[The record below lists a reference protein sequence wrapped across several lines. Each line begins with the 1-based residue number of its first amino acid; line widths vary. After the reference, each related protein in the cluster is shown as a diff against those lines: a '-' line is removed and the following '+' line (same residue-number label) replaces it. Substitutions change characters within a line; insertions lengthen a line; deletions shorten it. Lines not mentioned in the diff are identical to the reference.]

1 MNGIGSV
8 NGAPGISG
16 GDVRAIELAK
26 NWQLAGHHIHVFTSI
41 AGVTLCRRMGL
52 KSVFHIFHV
61 PNSHSLKNYAVRF
74 LKSWLLPKTL
84 RDFKGII
91 YSTSEH
97 IYDVIPALRI
107 KKKNNDSIWAAV
119 VHFVAPF
126 HRTGNNL
133 LNSMFFYANQRLGF
147 NYIKNRADVVLAV
160 SKNTVAQLKKIEIE
174 KNVFPVECGVNYRDI
189 RQIALAKESA
199 GCERKYDA
207 IFMKRFSGTKGVFDI
222 IKIWRNVVNKRK
234 NAKLGMIGLGSKQTL
249 SKIKNMIENYNI
261 ITNVDFLGPIYDFET
276 KFSLLSESK
285 LFVLPS
291 YEENWAIVIGEAI
304 TSGLPVVCYDLSDIR
319 SIWIDKIAWVPK
331 GNIGLFSDKILQLL
345 NDKQKRKKLS
355 LEGIEFMKKYDWQKI
370 ADEEMKFITS
380 SII

>member
-84 RDFKGII
+84 HDFKGII

-107 KKKNNDSIWAAV
+107 KKKNNNSIWAAV

-160 SKNTVAQLKKIEIE
+160 SKNTAKQIENIGIKNNVYPVFAGVDFKKISEVVSRGPI
-174 KNVFPVECGVNYRDI
+174 
-189 RQIALAKESA
+189 S
-199 GCERKYDA
+199 KYDTL
-207 IFMKRFSGTKGVFDI
+207 FMKRFNSTKGVFDMI
-222 IKIWRNVVNKRK
+222 EIWKEVTNVRK
-234 NAKLGMIGLGSKQTL
+234 DAKLGMIGLGTEDIMTKLRSLVNSYHLEK
-249 SKIKNMIENYNI
+249 
-261 ITNVDFLGPIYDFET
+261 NVDFLGPVYSFSQ
-276 KFSLLSESK
+276 KFLLIASSK
-285 LFVLPS
+285 LFALPS
-291 YEENWAIVIGEAI
+291 YEENWGIVIGEAMAAGI
-304 TSGLPVVCYDLSDIR
+304 PVLCYDLPEIK
-319 SIWIDKIAWVPK
+319 SIWENKVVWVPK
-331 GNIGLFSDKILQLL
+331 GNKKVFAAKILKLL
-345 NDKQKRKKLS
+345 NDHQQREKLS
-355 LEGIEFMKKYDWQKI
+355 RFGISFIKKYDWHDI
-370 ADEEMKFITS
+370 AEKELNIMLSLNKSEI
-380 SII
+380 